1 LKVLIAGGAGFIGS
15 TVASACLDSGIT
27 PVILDDLSTG
37 RAEFVRERIFYR
49 GDIADGSL
57 IVRIFAEHPDITVA
71 VHCAALIVVP
81 ESMDD
86 PLRYY
91 RENVGKSLDFLG
103 HLIASGCGRVLFSSS
118 AAIYQPGEGFA
129 VDETSP
135 VAPASPYARTKAMFE
150 EVLRDSSRAHP
161 VRAISLRYFNPIG
174 ADPAMRTGMQCAQP
188 SHPLSRIIDAARFG
202 GTFWLTGVDWPTRD
216 GSGVRDYIHVW
227 DLARAHVHAIQRFD
241 LIVPADR
248 GHRYEVI
255 NLGTG
260 DGTTVIELLAAF
272 EAVTGLKIDVRAA
285 PRRPG
290 DTAGVYTR
298 SDRAHQL
305 LGWRP
310 SLSIKDG
317 IRHSVQ
323 WATVRDNVL
332 GCSSNGDP
340 STTRPLA
347 SWCVLPRRERHRLTP
362 ARRRAPALPLDANR
376 NVVRQRCARQ
386 AVTRR

>member
-1 LKVLIAGGAGFIGS
+1 MKVLIAGGAGFIGS

-27 PVILDDLSTG
+27 PVILDNLSTG
-37 RAEFVRERIFYR
+37 RAAFVRERIFYR
-49 GDIADGSL
+49 GDIADGPL
-57 IVRIFAEHPDITVA
+57 IARIFAEYPDINVA

-81 ESMDD
+81 ESVDH

-103 HLIASGCGRVLFSSS
+103 HLIANGCGRLLFSSS
-118 AAIYQPGEGFA
+118 AAIYQPGEDFA

-150 EVLRDSSRAHP
+150 EILRDGSRAYP
-161 VRAISLRYFNPIG
+161 IRAISLRYFNPIG
-174 ADPAMRTGMQCAQP
+174 ADPAMRTGMQHAQP
-188 SHPLSRIIDAARFG
+188 SHVLGRIIDAARSG
-202 GTFWLTGVDWPTRD
+202 GTFWLTGADWLTRD
-216 GSGVRDYIHVW
+216 GSGIRDYIHIW
-227 DLARAHVHAIQRFD
+227 DLARAHVHAIKRFD
-241 LIVPADR
+241 QILPPDR
-248 GHRYEVI
+248 GQRYEAI

-260 DGTTVIELLAAF
+260 DGTTVIELLTAF
-272 EAVTGLKIDVRAA
+272 ETVTGHKIDVRAA

-310 SLSIKDG
+310 SLSIEDG
-317 IRHSVQ
+317 IRHSLQ
-323 WATVRDNVL
+323 WATLRDGMP
-332 GCSSNGDP
+332 GCFDNGAP

-347 SWCVLPRRERHRLTP
+347 SRCVPPRRERHRLTP
-362 ARRRAPALPLDANR
+362 ARRRAPALPLNANR
-376 NVVRQRCARQ
+376 NVVRQRL
-386 AVTRR
+386 RR